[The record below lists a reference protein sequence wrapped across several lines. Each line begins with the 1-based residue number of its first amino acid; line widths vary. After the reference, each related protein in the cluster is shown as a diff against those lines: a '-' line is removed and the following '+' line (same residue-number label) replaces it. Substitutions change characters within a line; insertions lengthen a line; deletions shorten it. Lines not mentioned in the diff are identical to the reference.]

1 MKNYEVYC
9 PKEGAFYD
17 RNKSEKVI
25 LKKEIA
31 GFFDIAFGNKEYFIT
46 YEQIND
52 LCEKHGIKPK
62 KTKAIHLLLKNLRGF
77 LRKKNIKVEMY
88 VSQKIGY
95 QIGFFEIWEK
105 H

>member
-31 GFFDIAFGNKEYFIT
+31 GFFDIAFGLNY
-46 YEQIND
+46 
-52 LCEKHGIKPK
+52 
-62 KTKAIHLLLKNLRGF
+62 
-77 LRKKNIKVEMY
+77 
-88 VSQKIGY
+88 
-95 QIGFFEIWEK
+95 
-105 H
+105 